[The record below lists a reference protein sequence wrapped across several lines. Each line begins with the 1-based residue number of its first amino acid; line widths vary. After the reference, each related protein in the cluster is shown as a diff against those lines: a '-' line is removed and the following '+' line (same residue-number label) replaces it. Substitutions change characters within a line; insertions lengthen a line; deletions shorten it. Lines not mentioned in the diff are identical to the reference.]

1 MERKNAWKGYDEAKS
16 AKVDA
21 LAKDYMDFL
30 DILAHVLPEVAVG
43 CCAFDGYVA
52 FMDGMEDYYLVEGGI
67 ITVNTETAAILG
79 IDYSVFSSMA
89 NTVVEVKTGE

>member
-43 CCAFDGYVA
+43 CCAIVLILEF
-52 FMDGMEDYYLVEGGI
+52 FLV
-67 ITVNTETAAILG
+67 
-79 IDYSVFSSMA
+79 
-89 NTVVEVKTGE
+89 